1 MNISSRITA
10 SPETTTGRERLCVQC
25 GTTYKSKRSTSTYCS
40 TSCRKKG
47 HRGTPPKVSRSDQW
61 SIITKAL
68 HKVGY
73 IGISGPGSTRSN
85 APTTYSLTVS
95 PDHAYS
101 ELSFHFNRKGW
112 GCVTEEEFSKALRA
126 DGIESFYTL
135 SPEALAAKRWRD
147 RNTRRLERQ
156 SCVC

>member
-1 MNISSRITA
+1 MSIITRITA
-10 SPETTTGRERLCVQC
+10 NPETPTGRERICVQC
-25 GTTYKSKRSTSTYCS
+25 GTIYKSKRSTSTYCS

-47 HRGTPPKVSRSDQW
+47 HRGTPSKVLKVNQW

-73 IGISGPGSTRSN
+73 IGISGPASTRST

-101 ELSFHFNRKGW
+101 ELSYHFNRKGW
-112 GCVTEEEFSKALRA
+112 GCVTEDEFSKALRA

-135 SPEALAAKRWRD
+135 SPEALAAKQWRD

-156 SCVC
+156 S